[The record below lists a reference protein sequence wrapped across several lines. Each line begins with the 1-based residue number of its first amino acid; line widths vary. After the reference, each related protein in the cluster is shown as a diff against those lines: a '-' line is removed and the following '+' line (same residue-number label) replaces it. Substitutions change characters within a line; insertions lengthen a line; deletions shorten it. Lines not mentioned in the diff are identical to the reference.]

1 MKTIGLLGG
10 TGWVSTVEYY
20 RILNE
25 ETNKRLGGSEFAKC
39 ILNSLNYGDIGR
51 HAKTNDFEKIYPLI
65 LEGVNK
71 LVMSD
76 VSCILLCA
84 NTLHMFADRLSDVIE
99 VPIIHIAD
107 AVTKEIKNN
116 GIKKVGLLG
125 TKPTMEMDFYKNKLN
140 KSGIDVVI
148 PEADERQYIQDTI
161 LNELLKDIFTQ
172 ETRTRFLNI
181 IENLKLQSVEGI
193 ILGCT
198 EIPLLIKQ
206 EDTDIKLFDTLY
218 LHAKAAVDF
227 ALE

>member
-25 ETNKRLGGSEFAKC
+25 ETNRRLGGSEFAKC
-39 ILNSLNYGDIGR
+39 ILNSLNYGDIDR

-65 LEGVNK
+65 LEGVKK

-84 NTLHMFADRLSDVIE
+84 NTLHMFADRLSEVIE

-107 AVTKEIKNN
+107 AVTKEIKNY
-116 GIKKVGLLG
+116 GIRKVGLLG
-125 TKPTMEMDFYKNKLN
+125 TKPTMEMDFYKNNLN
-140 KSGIDVVI
+140 KANIEVLI
-148 PEADERQYIQDTI
+148 PEAGERQYIHDTI
-161 LNELLKDIFTQ
+161 INELLKEIFRE
-172 ETRTRFLNI
+172 ETKIKFLNI
-181 IENLKLQSVEGI
+181 IENLRVQGVEGI

-206 EDTDIKLFDTLY
+206 EDTDIKLFDTLF